1 MLRLIRTAFTI
12 LFILAALLAPPAI
25 AEAER
30 LNTSVKDCLEAP
42 DTCKETQEGQKENKT
57 KNSET
62 KIGVTFLDFLRMI
75 FATAFVAG
83 LLYFLLRF
91 INKKG
96 MSYKRS
102 QLVENLGGTSL
113 GGNRSIQVVKAGKK
127 LLIVGVGENIQLL
140 KEIDDPE
147 EYRQVIEDYNSNME
161 QLVQPSD
168 FVTKILK
175 RTNNDS
181 GNAGPAFSALLK
193 KQLNEMASGRKK
205 MLAEMQKKGSDNN
218 E

>member
-1 MLRLIRTAFTI
+1 LLRLIRTASTI
-12 LFILAALLAPPAI
+12 LFILAALLTPLGI

-30 LNTSVKDCLEAP
+30 LNTSVKDCLETP
-42 DTCKETQEGQKENKT
+42 DSCDEGQAGKKVNQS
-57 KNSET
+57 KNTET
-62 KIGVTFLDFLRMI
+62 KVGVTFLDFFRMI

-91 INKKG
+91 INKKS
-96 MSYKRS
+96 MTYKRS

-113 GGNRSIQVVKAGKK
+113 GANRSIQVVKAGNR

-147 EYRQVIEDYNSNME
+147 EYRQVIQEYNSNME

-168 FVTKILK
+168 FVTKFLK
-175 RTNNDS
+175 RKNNDS
-181 GNAGPAFSALLK
+181 GNEGPAFSAILK

-205 MLAEMQKKGSDNN
+205 VLEEMQKKGSDNN